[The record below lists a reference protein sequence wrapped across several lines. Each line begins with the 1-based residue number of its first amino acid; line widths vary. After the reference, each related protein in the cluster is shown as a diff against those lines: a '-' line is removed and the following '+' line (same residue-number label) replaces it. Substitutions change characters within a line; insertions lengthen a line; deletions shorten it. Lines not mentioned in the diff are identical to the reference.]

1 MNPFSSF
8 QFPFSSFLFPI
19 SFLPLIGLYA
29 ETHYHIKLLKPR
41 YYRKQPEILA
51 DVPIRTSKK
60 NNSILPVLLI
70 VKDANLFPILL
81 KKVEIKIIGRN
92 RKINVIKQINKNL
105 SQKYFSETLN
115 INLNQFKPEQTLF
128 ITVKFH
134 IEQNSKKYIVLNDNY
149 KNLSKKPFRTY
160 FAEHA
165 LPYPENWFAGEPHYH
180 SNYTSDQVEFGADI
194 PSTKEMA
201 KALGL
206 SWFFVTDH
214 SYDLDDKEDDYLIND
229 TNIPK
234 WKKMKDE
241 VKKHNTKDFRIIHGE
256 EVSIGNAD
264 RKNVHL
270 LAINHEEF
278 IEGHGDSAEK
288 WFRNKPTTKIAEI
301 TNYKI
306 QNTNKSQIIN
316 NQISNKPISN
326 PKISNQKSKSL
337 FIAAHPNERIPFLQK
352 MTLRRGNWQ
361 LKDYLQS
368 GIKFLQI
375 INNSDLRLVDKSI
388 AYWKNLLLK
397 GHKFFILAGN
407 DAHGNF
413 NVMRQIKIPYWKLF
427 SSQNQVFGK
436 FLTVFNFPEN
446 DPIKGIQSGKTI
458 ISSGPFLDFWLE
470 AEKQK
475 YEIGSTVKL
484 EKAKL
489 CYETATS
496 PEFGKIASIDLFIGD
511 NNLHKEKKVKDPLN
525 NAFLILP
532 KKGYLR
538 MSLSTSKMGRV
549 FTNPIWMGINSE
561 SRLFIGTNNTEQKT
575 EKNNY
580 E

>member
-8 QFPFSSFLFPI
+8 LSPV

-41 YYRKQPEILA
+41 YYQKQPEIIA
-51 DVPIRTSKK
+51 DVPIRTSRK

-81 KKVEIKIIGRN
+81 KKIEIKIIGKN
-92 RKINVIKQINKNL
+92 QKIKVIKQINKNI
-105 SQKYFSETLN
+105 SQNYFSEIIN
-115 INLNQFKPEQTLF
+115 INLDKFKPEQILF
-128 ITVKFH
+128 ITVKFY
-134 IEQNSKKYIVLNDNY
+134 IKQNSTKYIVLNDNY
-149 KNLSKKPFRTY
+149 KNLSKKPFQTY
-160 FAEHA
+160 FAEQP
-165 LPYPENWFAGEPHYH
+165 LPYPLDWFAGEPHYH

-194 PSTKEMA
+194 PATKEMA
-201 KALGL
+201 KSLGL

-214 SYDLDDKEDDYLIND
+214 SYDLDDKEDNYLIND
-229 TNIPK
+229 PDIPK
-234 WKKMKDE
+234 WKKMKAE
-241 VKKHNTKDFRIIHGE
+241 VKKQDSKDFRIVHGE
-256 EVSIGNAD
+256 EVSIGNAEG
-264 RKNVHL
+264 KNVHL
-270 LAINHEEF
+270 LAINHDEF

-288 WFRNKPTTKIAEI
+288 WFRNKPTTKI

-306 QNTNKSQIIN
+306 QITNKSQITN
-316 NQISNKPISN
+316 EQISNPAPCN
-326 PKISNQKSKSL
+326 PHLAPCTSHPEPL

-352 MTLRRGNWQ
+352 LTLRRGNWQ
-361 LKDYLQS
+361 LEDYLQS

-375 INNSDLRLVDKSI
+375 INNSDLNKVDKSI

-397 GHKFFILAGN
+397 GHKFFILSGN

-427 SSQNQVFGK
+427 SSQHQVFGK
-436 FLTVFNFPEN
+436 FHTVFQYPEN
-446 DPIKGIQSGKTI
+446 NPIKGIKNGKII
-458 ISSGPFLDFWLE
+458 ISNGPFLDFWLE
-470 AEKQK
+470 EKK
-475 YEIGSTVKL
+475 RKFEIGSTVKL

-496 PEFGKIASIDLFIGD
+496 PEFGKITFINLFIGD
-511 NNLHKEKKVKDPLN
+511 INLQKEKKVKDPLN

-549 FTNPIWMGINSE
+549 YTNPIWI
-561 SRLFIGTNNTEQKT
+561 K
-575 EKNNY
+575 
-580 E
+580 